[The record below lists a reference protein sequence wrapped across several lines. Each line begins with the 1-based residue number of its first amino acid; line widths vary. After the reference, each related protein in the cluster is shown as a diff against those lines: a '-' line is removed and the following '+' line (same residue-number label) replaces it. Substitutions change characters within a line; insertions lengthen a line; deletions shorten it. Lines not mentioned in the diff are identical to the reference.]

1 MTQKS
6 KIIAVIVALVAV
18 LGIGS
23 TLVFSNSK
31 DGVKGNGEFIKASHQ
46 DVVNIK
52 KNKETKFVYSYGK
65 EVEKREQ
72 DRLKLY
78 ETRMKNVM
86 KDLGVNVNTYERLV
100 WSYRNDATV
109 MVDVNTDETIEGI
122 ALQATKMF
130 QGGNAV
136 KFFYKGNEV
145 GEVKIDQ
152 SDTTNKGLQAFQ
164 REFESFVK
172 DMKKNYDV

>member
-6 KIIAVIVALVAV
+6 KIIAVIVALVAI

-31 DGVKGNGEFIKASHQ
+31 DSVKGRGEFIKVKHQ

-78 ETRMKNVM
+78 ETQMKDVM
-86 KDLGVNVNTYERLV
+86 EDLGVNINAYERLV
-100 WSYRNDATV
+100 WGYSNEATV
-109 MVDVNTDETIEGI
+109 MVDVNTDEKIEGV

-130 QGGNAV
+130 QGGNSI

-145 GEVKIDQ
+145 GEIKFDQ
-152 SDTTNKGLQAFQ
+152 SDTTNKGLQSFQ
-164 REFESFVK
+164 KEFEDFVK
-172 DMKKNYDV
+172 DMKKNYDI

>member
-136 KFFYKGNEV
+136 KFFIKETKLEKLKLINLIQLT
-145 GEVKIDQ
+145 KDF
-152 SDTTNKGLQAFQ
+152 KLF
-164 REFESFVK
+164 RENLKVLLRT
-172 DMKKNYDV
+172 

>member
-100 WSYRNDATV
+100 WGYRNDATV
-109 MVDVNTDETIEGI
+109 MVDVNTDEKIEGI

-152 SDTTNKGLQAFQ
+152 SDTTNKGLQSFQ